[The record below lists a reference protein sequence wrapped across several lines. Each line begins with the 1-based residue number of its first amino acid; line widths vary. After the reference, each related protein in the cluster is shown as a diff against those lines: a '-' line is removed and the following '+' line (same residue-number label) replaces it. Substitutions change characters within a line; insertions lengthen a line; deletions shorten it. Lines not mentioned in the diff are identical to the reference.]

1 MIGEGIGSK
10 KRQIGAFSVSG
21 GIILKKAFYHG
32 TILTM
37 EGYPADYLIFDDE
50 SGRIEDVGQGLC
62 PEGIE
67 KIDLGGKALLPAF
80 IDSHSHI
87 FALAKS
93 FLEVSLKGACSHKEV
108 FCRIRD
114 FLSENEIEKGEFI
127 TASDYD
133 DSLFSGEPAFTA
145 EEIDEYFSEYA
156 VVLIHQSR
164 HFGVLNRLAQEKLS
178 LFSDTGYIAETPFIQ
193 GIQKI
198 PMPSPNILKKAF
210 FKAQRLYL
218 SYGITTAQEGMMVHM
233 LFPLYQM
240 FCKEKAFWIDVVGYP
255 DFESF
260 PLYAESFAM
269 DSYQNRF
276 RIGGIKVILD
286 GSPQGKTAWVTVS
299 YTDGNYGT
307 SNVETKA
314 LREIIGFASERKI
327 PVLAHGNGD
336 AAIDQ
341 FLDVLKEKGNTA
353 VRNVLIHG
361 QLARPDQLK
370 RIKELSVIPSFF
382 VGHVYYW
389 GDVHMKYLGTERA
402 QKISPLASAQKE
414 GILFTLHQDAPVI
427 MPDML
432 ETVKIASQRKTKE
445 GVLLGEEERISVYE
459 ALKAVT
465 IYAAYQYGEED
476 TKGSLAKG
484 KYADFVILS
493 ADPLKNDLALVTV
506 EETISRGKTLYRRK
520 EGDFGSEKTPL
531 DGKTEK

>member
-1 MIGEGIGSK
+1 MK
-10 KRQIGAFSVSG
+10 KV
-21 GIILKKAFYHG
+21 FYHG
-32 TILTM
+32 TIITM
-37 EGYPADYLIFDDE
+37 QEQSADYLVFDDE
-50 SGRIEDVGQGLC
+50 NGRIEEVGKGPC

-67 KIDLGGKALLPAF
+67 KIDLDGKALLPAF

-93 FLEVSLKGACSHKEV
+93 FLEVSLKGAASHEEA
-108 FCRIRD
+108 FRRIRS
-114 FLSENEIEKGEFI
+114 FLSENEVKKGEFI

-133 DSLFSGEPAFTA
+133 DSLFSGEPPFTA

-178 LFSDTGYIAETPFIQ
+178 LFFFFFYIAETPFIE

-198 PMPSPNILKKAF
+198 PMPSSEILKKAF
-210 FKAQRLYL
+210 LIAQKLYL
-218 SYGITTAQEGMMVHM
+218 SYGITTAQEGMMVKM

-240 FCKEKAFWIDVVGYP
+240 FCKEKTFLIDVVGYP

-260 PLYAESFAM
+260 PLYAESFPM
-269 DSYQNRF
+269 DHYQNRF

-286 GSPQGKTAWVTVS
+286 GSPQGKTAWVTVP
-299 YTDGNYGT
+299 YTDGSEGI
-307 SNVETKA
+307 SNVETKT
-314 LREIIGFASERKI
+314 LREIIRFASPRRI

-336 AAIDQ
+336 KAIDQ
-341 FLDVLKEKGNTA
+341 FLDALEENNDTTT
-353 VRNVLIHG
+353 RNVLIHG

-389 GDVHMKYLGTERA
+389 GDVHMENLGKARA
-402 QKISPLASAQKE
+402 EKISPLASALKE

-427 MPDML
+427 LPDML
-432 ETVKIASQRKTKE
+432 ETVRIATERKTKK
-445 GVLLGEEERISVYE
+445 GVLLGEGERISAYE

-465 IYAAYQYGEED
+465 IHGAYQYGEEKE
-476 TKGSLAKG
+476 KGSLEKG
-484 KYADFVILS
+484 KYADFVIVS
-493 ADPLKNDLALVTV
+493 ADPLKNDLASITV
-506 EETISRGKTLYRRK
+506 EETISRGKTLYRADHSLSHSGA
-520 EGDFGSEKTPL
+520 E
-531 DGKTEK
+531 